1 MIGTILSCICAVAL
15 GAASPSVQA
24 DTIDVYVIDYVD
36 VNDFDG
42 TQLVGKTISTY
53 NVSLTGNGS
62 RTVRRHTIKTVL
74 SENKVQA
81 GTGEMS
87 SETDA
92 LLRSNPDGKN
102 ATNVFFIDNVKVK
115 NFSGSQLNGKT
126 ISSYDIL
133 VTDTGSETV
142 RTHMIKTAPMG
153 NTINTT
159 TTEVSPGFSSE
170 ISSFLDQIDTQN
182 AVIFVN
188 GIVVSEEAFKA
199 LKSRDIT
206 GLEEMKGKSA
216 AEFLKSMKEEGK
228 YDGETEGKGVV
239 TVTTRLQQ

>member
-53 NVSLTGNGS
+53 NVNLTGNGS
-62 RTVRRHTIKTVL
+62 RTVRRHTVKTVL
-74 SENKVQA
+74 SENKVQD
-81 GTGEMS
+81 GMGEMS
-87 SETDA
+87 SETA
-92 LLRSNPDGKN
+92 FLGSNPGGKN
-102 ATNVFFIDNVKVK
+102 ATNVFYIDNVKVK
-115 NFSGSQLNGKT
+115 DFSGSQLNGKT

-159 TTEVSPGFSSE
+159 TTVVSPEFSSE
-170 ISSFLDQIDTQN
+170 MSSFLDQIDTQN

-188 GIVVSEEAFKA
+188 GIVVSEEAFRA